1 MEIENSFLFLGLQY
15 AEGIITGSN
24 SRCVALLKALK
35 EFIQDYTT
43 PVNTELSR
51 DLNDKLKPQITFLK
65 ECRPI
70 SVSMGNAIRFLKSK
84 INGLQTLGN
93 YFFVKKNFRRKKKII
108 LTEFC
113 FFYLL
118 QQFRKRKP
126 RKYLLNPL
134 TNTFIITLI

>member
-93 YFFVKKNFRRKKKII
+93 YFFVKKKISVAKKNHFDGI
-108 LTEFC
+108 L
-113 FFYLL
+113 FFICYSNSGKGS
-118 QQFRKRKP
+118 QG
-126 RKYLLNPL
+126 
-134 TNTFIITLI
+134 NTC